1 MITIHKGTQYEE
13 IELTSDV
20 AISEVRLFNPATK
33 EYTVLNKFDEK
44 NWYISSGQTA
54 KPSAGVYSLEIYV
67 KSSTGSETV
76 MRSIVAKFAMVE
88 DSSMFY
94 SGKWQQ

>member
-33 EYTVLNKFDEK
+33 EYAVLNKFDEK
-44 NWYISSGQTA
+44 NWFISSGQTA
-54 KPSAGVYSLEIYV
+54 KLSAGVYTLEIYG
-67 KSSTGSETV
+67 KSATGSEMV
-76 MRSIVAKFAMVE
+76 MLSSVAKFATVE

-94 SGKWQQ
+94 SGKWQ